1 MICRITLASA
11 MLLGVLPSQNKAPA
25 KMPQFSDYPVNS
37 IFHGV
42 PAAPK
47 LLTPGQRMFRT
58 MIRQGAKKGANFAGH
73 YAIAEWGCGASCVQ
87 IAVVDLQSGNVY
99 DGPFGIL
106 PKGYISYIENLQND
120 NSGGIFYRRD
130 SELFIARGCP
140 NEKQC
145 AAYYCRWTGSGFT
158 LIHQIPLKALF

>member
-1 MICRITLASA
+1 
-11 MLLGVLPSQNKAPA
+11 
-25 KMPQFSDYPVNS
+25 
-37 IFHGV
+37 
-42 PAAPK
+42 
-47 LLTPGQRMFRT
+47 
-58 MIRQGAKKGANFAGH
+58 MIREGAKKGANFAGR

-106 PKGYISYIENLQND
+106 PKGYISYIENLQSD
-120 NSGGIFYRRD
+120 NNGGIFYRRD

-145 AAYYCRWTGSGFT
+145 AAYYYRWTGSGFT
-158 LIHQIPLKALF
+158 LIREVPMKALL